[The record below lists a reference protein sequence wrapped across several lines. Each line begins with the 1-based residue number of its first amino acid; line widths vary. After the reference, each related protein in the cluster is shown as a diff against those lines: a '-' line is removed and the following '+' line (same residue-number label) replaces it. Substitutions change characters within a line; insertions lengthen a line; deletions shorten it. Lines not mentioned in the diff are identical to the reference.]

1 VKTVEK
7 NKNSIPKLRYHKA
20 SGRAYVVLNQRALW
34 LGKSGTEEAEQNYN
48 RTIAEWLSSG
58 KQAAADGSNITLA
71 EILSRFWVYAEG
83 YYRGADGKPT
93 TELDSLRYA
102 FRPLLKLYGST
113 EAAAFGPRCLRA
125 VQRNMVEIGW
135 CRNNVNRSLSRIKML
150 FKWAVSQ
157 ELLAGSV
164 YHAIITV
171 PGLRKGRSEA
181 HETEPT
187 KPVPQEHI
195 DVIRP
200 YVSRHMWTIIQLQ
213 LLTAAR
219 PSEILMMR
227 PCNIDR
233 SGKIWV
239 CSPAA
244 HKTAHHGHDRKIYL
258 GPRSQE
264 ILTPFL
270 FRDPQA
276 YCFSP
281 AEAYAERLAKL
292 HANRKTPQKYG
303 NVHGSCKKD
312 DPKWKP
318 GQYYDVAAYRL
329 AITRAIERAFPAP
342 EHLRQGSGETKKQWH
357 KRLSKKE
364 KAELKAWYKQ
374 YHWHPHQLRH
384 NAATYLRK
392 EFGLET
398 ARIILGH
405 RSAAITEVYAELDQ
419 QKAMEAI
426 VRVG

>member
-1 VKTVEK
+1 VKTVESTK
-7 NKNSIPKLRYHKA
+7 IQTPKLRHHKA
-20 SGRAYVVLNQRALW
+20 TGQAYVVLNGHAIYFGRY
-34 LGKSGTEEAEQNYN
+34 GTEEVMENYHK
-48 RTIAEWLSSG
+48 TVAEWLSCG
-58 KQAAADGSNITLA
+58 KQVAVEGADITLN
-71 EILSRFWVYAEG
+71 EILARFWVHAEN
-83 YYRGADGKPT
+83 YYRGPDGNPT

-102 FRPLLKLYGST
+102 FRPLSKLYANT
-113 EAAAFGPRCLRA
+113 AAASFGPRCLRA
-125 VQRNMVEIGW
+125 VQQNMVEIGW

-157 ELLAGSV
+157 ELLQSSV
-164 YHAIITV
+164 YHALSTV
-171 PGLRKGRSEA
+171 PGLRKGRSDA
-181 HETEPT
+181 RETEPT
-187 KPVPQEHI
+187 KPAMQEHI
-195 DVIRP
+195 DAIKP

-219 PSEILMMR
+219 PSEILKIR
-227 PCNIDR
+227 PCDIDR

-264 ILTPFL
+264 ILMPFL
-270 FRDPQA
+270 FREPEA

-281 AEAYAERLAKL
+281 IEANTERMAKLRAERV
-292 HANRKTPQKYG
+292 TPLNKPG
-303 NVHGSCKKD
+303 RFKKD
-312 DPKWKP
+312 DPKWKL
-318 GQYYDVAAYRL
+318 GACYDVAAYRL

-342 EHLRQGSGETKKQWH
+342 EHLRQGSGETKKEWR

-384 NAATYLRK
+384 NAATFLRK

-419 QKAMEAI
+419 QKAMEA
-426 VRVG
+426 VVKVG